1 VEKERILE
9 ILEET
14 ADTAI
19 LAGLLNTS
27 AATISTIRKT
37 GDLPSDIKSSYRV
50 CISHYCA
57 AMKRKS
63 AGKASNA
70 MEAKMMGEARLTEVK
85 TEVQLLELQEKRK
98 TLVDVNVFTDVFEQT
113 FFTLNAGLIL
123 LSKRYPDASRDITK
137 LMQTLVKLG
146 EELGKEAQLEEE
158 TFRESFFE
166 EVEVD
171 VSEGTGL
178 SSFGGSSDY

>member
-1 VEKERILE
+1 MEKEHILE

-37 GDLPSDIKSSYRV
+37 GDLPSDIKASYRD

-98 TLVDVNVFTDVFEQT
+98 TLIDVNVFTEVFEQT
-113 FFTLNAGLIL
+113 FFTMNAGLNL
-123 LSKRYPDASRDITK
+123 LSKKYPEASKDITK
-137 LMQTLVKLG
+137 LMQTLIKLG
-146 EELGKEAQLEEE
+146 EELNNKSLLEEAK
-158 TFRESFFE
+158 FRESFFE
-166 EVEVD
+166 DEEFD
-171 VSEGTGL
+171 SKEGTGL

>member
-9 ILEET
+9 ILDEP

-19 LAGLLNTS
+19 LAGLFNTS
-27 AATISTIRKT
+27 AATVSTLRKM
-37 GDLPSDIKSSYRV
+37 GDLPADIRASYRT
-50 CISHYCA
+50 CISHYSM

-98 TLVDVNVFTDVFEQT
+98 TLIDIDIFTEVFEQT

-123 LSKRYPDASRDITK
+123 LGKTYPDAKKDITK
-137 LMQTLVKLG
+137 LMQSLVKLG
-146 EELGKEAQLEEE
+146 EELNKDALLEEAN
-158 TFRESFFE
+158 FREVFFE
-166 EVEVD
+166 DIDVD
-171 VSEGTGL
+171 VAEGTGL

>member
-9 ILEET
+9 LLEET

-27 AATISTIRKT
+27 AATVATIRKT

-98 TLVDVNVFTDVFEQT
+98 TLIDVNVFAEVFEQT

-123 LSKRYPDASRDITK
+123 LSKTYPEAKKDITK
-137 LMQTLVKLG
+137 LMQSLVKIGEDLNNEALQ
-146 EELGKEAQLEEE
+146 EELN
-158 TFRESFFE
+158 FREVFFDDM
-166 EVEVD
+166 EVD
-171 VSEGTGL
+171 EAEGTGL

>member
-37 GDLPSDIKSSYRV
+37 GDLPSDIKSSYRT

-98 TLVDVNVFTDVFEQT
+98 TLVDIDVFAETFEQT

-123 LSKRYPDASRDITK
+123 LGKKYPDASKDITK

-146 EELGKEAQLEEE
+146 EELGNEALLEEA

-166 EVEVD
+166 DQEVD
-171 VSEGTGL
+171 VSEGTGI
-178 SSFGGSSDY
+178 SSFGDAHDW